1 MSGVVEIRDLFE
13 GMLKRVYSSEG
24 LSECVEYRTSME
36 LAYEFR
42 NSVSVSLLDVS
53 VVMRRA
59 GYKLERFGG
68 EPKWR
73 VYIVND

>member
-1 MSGVVEIRDLFE
+1 MSEVVENRNLFE
-13 GMLKRVYSSEG
+13 DMLERVYSSEG
-24 LSECVEYRTSME
+24 LSECVEYRTSAE

-53 VVMRRA
+53 EVMRRA
-59 GYKLERFGG
+59 GYKLERLGD

-73 VYIVND
+73 VYVVND